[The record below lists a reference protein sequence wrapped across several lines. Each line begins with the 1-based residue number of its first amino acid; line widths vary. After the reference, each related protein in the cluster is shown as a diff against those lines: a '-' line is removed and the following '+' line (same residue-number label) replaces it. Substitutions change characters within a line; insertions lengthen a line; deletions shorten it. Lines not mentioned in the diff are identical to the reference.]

1 FSNKLVSSSAYCLC
15 NRETLPFHLPNRNLN
30 DSKRFVFWGQRFVGG
45 FEGFDFNHG
54 AKKIFDADD
63 RGEVI
68 DGDLGKHFDVGLVG
82 EDARQE
88 TIMQYSHENPNRTV
102 TKNKRLD
109 DCLRYCIVAGKKV
122 LEDVDLGGEKLSK
135 VVEKPGDNSLAKLKH
150 LYTHAK
156 DLSQSEESVS
166 NMLMNQLDALLP
178 SGTQGQQR
186 RRN

>member
-1 FSNKLVSSSAYCLC
+1 MLVQD
-15 NRETLPFHLPNRNLN
+15 RVG
-30 DSKRFVFWGQRFVGG
+30 SKSPKQ
-45 FEGFDFNHG
+45 HG

-102 TKNKRLD
+102 TKNKGLD

-122 LEDVDLGGEKLSK
+122 LEDADLGGEKLSK
-135 VVEKPGDNSLAKLKH
+135 LYFLWNAPEVVEKPGDNSLAKLKH

-156 DLSQSEESVS
+156 DLSQSEVRI
-166 NMLMNQLDALLP
+166 
-178 SGTQGQQR
+178 T
-186 RRN
+186 

>member
-1 FSNKLVSSSAYCLC
+1 MIEEFHSSN
-15 NRETLPFHLPNRNLN
+15 PNLN
-30 DSKRFVFWGQRFVGG
+30 ESK
-45 FEGFDFNHG
+45 HG

-68 DGDLGKHFDVGLVG
+68 DGDL
-82 EDARQE
+82 A
-88 TIMQYSHENPNRTV
+88 
-102 TKNKRLD
+102 
-109 DCLRYCIVAGKKV
+109 
-122 LEDVDLGGEKLSK
+122 LE

-186 RRN
+186 RRNEDSEKIPFFI